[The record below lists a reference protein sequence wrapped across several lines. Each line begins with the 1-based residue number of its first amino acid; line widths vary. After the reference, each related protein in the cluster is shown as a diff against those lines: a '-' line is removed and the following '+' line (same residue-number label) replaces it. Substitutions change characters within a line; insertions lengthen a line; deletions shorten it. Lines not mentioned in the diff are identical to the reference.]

1 MGRLT
6 REYLPEQKGFVMARR
21 LATICLVVLF
31 TLGVASRSVSAQD
44 RRNLKGIDSV
54 FVVVETLP
62 NGASKLGLSETIVQT
77 DVEQKLRLA
86 GLRVVTDQEGENLPG
101 SPYLYVRLIATD
113 PPEAAAIE
121 ISLNENATLER
132 NGDFAPAVAT
142 WEKILVIANPNGQGV
157 RDKIKDLADEFL
169 NAWLAVNPKK

>member
-1 MGRLT
+1 MCSVT
-6 REYLPEQKGFVMARR
+6 RW
-21 LATICLVVLF
+21 LAAISLLAVF
-31 TLGVASRSVSAQD
+31 TLGSCSVSAQD

-62 NGASKLGLSETIVQT
+62 NGASKLGLSKEIVQT

-113 PPEAAAIE
+113 PPEAAAVE

-132 NGDFAPAVAT
+132 NSDFAPEVAT
-142 WEKILVIANPNGQGV
+142 WEKILVTANPSGQGV

-169 NAWLAVNPKK
+169 NDWLAVNPKK